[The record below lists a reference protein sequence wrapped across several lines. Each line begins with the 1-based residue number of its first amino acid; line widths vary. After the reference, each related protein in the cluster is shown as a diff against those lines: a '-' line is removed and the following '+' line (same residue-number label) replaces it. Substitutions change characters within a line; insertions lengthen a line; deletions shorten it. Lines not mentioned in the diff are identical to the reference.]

1 MDRLRSRGIFSGK
14 GLKRQQVRNGLW
26 SEQSSRRTCGW
37 GSCILAQHPSAGH
50 DFVPQANSARKM
62 RARSQGSPSFAQ
74 EKGQIIDGISLR
86 CLPQN
91 SVCRRT
97 QGVKEGRGERWGGE
111 KTVPSSAGDI
121 GAFSLPKSLREKKTV
136 QVLAQLDLLSRG
148 ASSNIPRST
157 PPRRPLLR
165 SLRTTSD
172 QSEGS
177 QSLGSVAPWGLVVV
191 VSNALSQVTATPIR

>member
-1 MDRLRSRGIFSGK
+1 MDMLRSRGIFSAK

-26 SEQSSRRTCGW
+26 PEKSSRRTCGW
-37 GSCILAQHPSAGH
+37 GSCILAQHPSAGL

-97 QGVKEGRGERWGGE
+97 QGVKEGRGGRWGGE
-111 KTVPSSAGDI
+111 KNGSKFSWGYWRFFSSQISARKKKPFKCSPSWTFCRGELHQTSRA
-121 GAFSLPKSLREKKTV
+121 LPHHADPSFALSE
-136 QVLAQLDLLSRG
+136 QLLTKARG
-148 ASSNIPRST
+148 ANRWAAWHRGVWS
-157 PPRRPLLR
+157 
-165 SLRTTSD
+165 
-172 QSEGS
+172 
-177 QSLGSVAPWGLVVV
+177 W
-191 VSNALSQVTATPIR
+191 LSATR

>member
-26 SEQSSRRTCGW
+26 SEQSSRRTYGW
-37 GSCILAQHPSAGH
+37 GSCILAQHPSAGL

-97 QGVKEGRGERWGGE
+97 QGVKEGRGGRWGGE
-111 KTVPSSAGDI
+111 KNGSKFSWGYWRFFSSQISARKKNRSSARPAGPSVAGSFI
-121 GAFSLPKSLREKKTV
+121 KHPALYPTT
-136 QVLAQLDLLSRG
+136 
-148 ASSNIPRST
+148 PT
-157 PPRRPLLR
+157 PP
-165 SLRTTSD
+165 SLS
-172 QSEGS
+172 
-177 QSLGSVAPWGLVVV
+177 P
-191 VSNALSQVTATPIR
+191 NNF

>member
-37 GSCILAQHPSAGH
+37 GSCILAQHPSAGL

-97 QGVKEGRGERWGGE
+97 QGVKEGRGEMGRREERFQVQLGILALFLFPNLCAKKKPFKCSPSWTFCRGE
-111 KTVPSSAGDI
+111 LHQTSRALPHHADPSFALS
-121 GAFSLPKSLREKKTV
+121 E
-136 QVLAQLDLLSRG
+136 QLLTKARG
-148 ASSNIPRST
+148 ANRWAAWH
-157 PPRRPLLR
+157 R
-165 SLRTTSD
+165 
-172 QSEGS
+172 G
-177 QSLGSVAPWGLVVV
+177 VWPW
-191 VSNALSQVTATPIR
+191 LSATR

>member
-37 GSCILAQHPSAGH
+37 GSCILAQHPSAGL

-97 QGVKEGRGERWGGE
+97 QGVKEGRGGRWGGE
-111 KTVPSSAGDI
+111 KNGSKFSWGYWRFFSSQISA
-121 GAFSLPKSLREKKTV
+121 RKKTV